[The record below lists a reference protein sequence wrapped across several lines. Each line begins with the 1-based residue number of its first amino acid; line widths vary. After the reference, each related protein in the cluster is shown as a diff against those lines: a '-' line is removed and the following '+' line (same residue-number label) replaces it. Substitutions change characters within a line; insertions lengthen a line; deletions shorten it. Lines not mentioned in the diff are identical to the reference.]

1 MTTLRERRQRE
12 IERITNLAKASA
24 DRLFSGDLAKGF
36 LFWAAD
42 VHLDQSD
49 SPPTE
54 EELLESITDGK
65 DDLEL
70 DAYYIDESSMT
81 VYLFQSKYRSNPGN
95 VRMNDLASFLDVP
108 KKLTTP
114 QILAD
119 ISNENIL
126 ELAPRFRRCVLD
138 RYEIQLVYLTT
149 LRATKP
155 LQDRVNAWT
164 EESLSLTVGGSH
176 YEVQCSATMV
186 DASALL
192 QIIES
197 VSDQREIELTLSVQ
211 ADECHQTTSGDFRCL
226 IATLSLET
234 LAHIF
239 EQFRFAMFRHN
250 PRGPLG
256 SVAVNKEIKET
267 LADPIKRTWFQL
279 MNNGLSAVCASF
291 TEPTVTDGVMKVTI
305 RDFQIVNGCQTTY
318 TVYDHW
324 RRAGSL
330 ENANVTLKL
339 VEDPSS
345 SLRHIISSASN
356 KQSQMKD
363 WDFLFDEPERQR
375 LQREFATLSPPMFYE
390 LRRGEHKY
398 VAGGE
403 LAGRVTI
410 KDIAQANWA
419 FIGKPGEAKDRLR
432 EIPRSKQQ
440 LSGAYR
446 EVFSPGVEAERLR
459 LPWVTYKRVQDEWN
473 IHVDQTGDR
482 GDFREHGRLHILWL
496 VGRGLVRSE
505 RLSEYSS
512 MSLSRVKQLT
522 YDLDRWFPDLH
533 SIAIEAIS
541 YVVDVERALA
551 EESNRPLSL
560 RQLFRSA
567 AKYERFIKRHDELL
581 QRNTLLGGGASPA
594 A

>member
-12 IERITNLAKASA
+12 IERITNMAKASA
-24 DRLFSGDLAKGF
+24 DRLFGGDLAKGF

-49 SPPTE
+49 SPPSE
-54 EELLESITDGK
+54 EDLLESITDGK

-70 DAYYIDESSMT
+70 DAYYIDESSLT

-119 ISNENIL
+119 ISNEAIL
-126 ELAPRFRRCVLD
+126 ELAPRFRRRILD
-138 RYEIQLVYLTT
+138 GYEIHLVYLTT

-155 LQDRVNAWT
+155 LQNRVNAWAD
-164 EESLSLTVGGSH
+164 ESLSLSVGGSH
-176 YEVQCSATMV
+176 YEVQHSATMLDV
-186 DASALL
+186 SNLL

-197 VSDQREIELTLSVQ
+197 VSDQQEIELTLSVQ
-211 ADECHQTTSGDFRCL
+211 ADEYHQTLSGDFKCL
-226 IATLSLET
+226 IATLSLSE
-234 LAHIF
+234 LAVTF
-239 EQFRFAMFRHN
+239 EKFRYAMFRHN

-256 SVAVNKEIKET
+256 SVTVNKEIKST
-267 LADPIKRTWFQL
+267 LADPTRRGWFQL
-279 MNNGLSAVCASF
+279 MNNGLSAVCAAF
-291 TEPTVTDGVMKVTI
+291 TDPVVGSDATTVRI

-318 TVYDHW
+318 TVWDHW
-324 RRAGSL
+324 RRGGDLGDAS
-330 ENANVTLKL
+330 VTLKL

-345 SLRHIISSASN
+345 SLRYIISSASN
-356 KQSQMKD
+356 MQSQMKD
-363 WDFLFDEPERQR
+363 WDFLFDEPEQRR
-375 LQREFATLSPPMFYE
+375 LQKEFATLSPPMFYE

-403 LAGRVTI
+403 PIGRVTI

-419 FIGKPGEAKDRLR
+419 FVGKPGEAKDRLR

-446 EVFSPGVEAERLR
+446 EVFAPGVEAERLR

-473 IHVDQTGDR
+473 RHVEQTGER
-482 GDFREHGRLHILWL
+482 GDFREHGRLHVLWL

-505 RLSEYSS
+505 RLSDYGSL
-512 MSLSRVKQLT
+512 SLSRLRHLT
-522 YDLDRWFPDLH
+522 HDVDSWFPDLH

-541 YVVDVERALA
+541 FVVDVERALS
-551 EESNRPLSL
+551 EENNRPLSL

-567 AKYERFIKRHDELL
+567 AKYERFTKRHDELL
-581 QRNTLLGGGASPA
+581 QRSTALRGGASSA

>member
-1 MTTLRERRQRE
+1 MTTLSERRQRDV
-12 IERITNLAKASA
+12 ERITNLAKAPA
-24 DRLFSGDLAKGF
+24 DRLFGGDLAKGF

-70 DAYYIDESSMT
+70 DAYYIDESSQT
-81 VYLFQSKYRSNPGN
+81 VYLFQSKYRSSPAN

-114 QILAD
+114 QILAG
-119 ISNENIL
+119 ISNEGVL
-126 ELAPRFRRCVLD
+126 ELAPRFRRCILD
-138 RYEIQLVYLTT
+138 GYEVHLVYLTT

-155 LQDRVNAWT
+155 VQDRVNSWADD
-164 EESLSLTVGGSH
+164 SLSLSVAGSH
-176 YEVQCSATMV
+176 HDVQHSATMLDV
-186 DASALL
+186 SNLL

-197 VSDQREIELTLSVQ
+197 VSDQQEIELTLSVR
-211 ADECHQTTSGDFRCL
+211 ADEYHQTLSGDFKCL
-226 IATLSLET
+226 IATLSLHEIAVT
-234 LAHIF
+234 F
-239 EQFRFAMFRHN
+239 DKFRYAMFRHN

-256 SVAVNKEIKET
+256 SVAVNKEIKNT
-267 LADPIKRTWFQL
+267 LADPAKRGWFQL

-291 TEPTVTDGVMKVTI
+291 TDPVVGSGATTVRI

-318 TVYDHW
+318 TVWDHW
-324 RRAGSL
+324 RRGGDLGDAS
-330 ENANVTLKL
+330 VTLKL

-363 WDFLFDEPERQR
+363 WDFLFDEPEQER
-375 LQREFATLSPPMFYE
+375 LQKEFATLSPPMFYE

-403 LAGRVTI
+403 PTGRVTI

-419 FIGKPGEAKDRLR
+419 FLGKPGEAKDRLR

-446 EVFSPGVEAERLR
+446 EVFAPNIEAERLR
-459 LPWVTYKRVQDEWN
+459 LPWITYKRVQDEWN
-473 IHVDQTGDR
+473 VHVDQTGER

-496 VGRGLVRSE
+496 VARGLVKSE
-505 RLSEYSS
+505 RLSDYSS
-512 MSLSRVKQLT
+512 ISLSRVKQLT
-522 YDLDRWFPDLH
+522 YDLDNWFPDLH
-533 SIAIEAIS
+533 SIAVETIS
-541 YVVDVERALA
+541 YVVDVERALS

-567 AKYERFIKRHDELL
+567 SKYERFTKRHDELL
-581 QRNTLLGGGASPA
+581 QRGGALKGGSSTA

>member
-119 ISNENIL
+119 ISNESIL

-211 ADECHQTTSGDFRCL
+211 ADEYHQTTSGDFRWL

-356 KQSQMKD
+356 KQSRMKD
-363 WDFLFDEPERQR
+363 WDFLFDEPEQQR

-403 LAGRVTI
+403 PAGRVTI

-533 SIAIEAIS
+533 SIATEAIS

>member
-1 MTTLRERRQRE
+1 MTTRQEQRQRE
-12 IERITNLAKASA
+12 IERITNLAKPSA
-24 DRLFSGDLAKGF
+24 DRLFGGDLAKGF

-70 DAYYIDESSMT
+70 DAYYIDESSLT
-81 VYLFQSKYRSNPGN
+81 VYLFQSKYRSNHGN
-95 VRMNDLASFLDVP
+95 LRMNDLASFLDVP
-108 KKLTTP
+108 KKLSTP

-119 ISNENIL
+119 ISNEGIL

-138 RYEIQLVYLTT
+138 GYEIQLVYLTT

-155 LQDRVNAWT
+155 LQDRVNSWT
-164 EESLSLTVGGSH
+164 DETLSLSVGGSN
-176 YEVQCSATMV
+176 YEVQHSATMLDV
-186 DASALL
+186 SNLL

-197 VSDQREIELTLSVQ
+197 VSDQQEIELTLSVQ
-211 ADECHQTTSGDFRCL
+211 ADEYHQTLSGDFKCL
-226 IATLSLET
+226 IATLSLSE
-234 LAHIF
+234 LAVTF
-239 EQFRFAMFRHN
+239 DRFRYSMFRHN

-256 SVAVNKEIKET
+256 SVAVNKEIKST
-267 LADPIKRTWFQL
+267 LADSTKRGWFQL
-279 MNNGLSAVCASF
+279 MNNGLSAVCAAF
-291 TEPTVTDGVMKVTI
+291 TDPVVGSEATTVRI
-305 RDFQIVNGCQTTY
+305 RDFQIVNGCQTTF
-318 TVYDHW
+318 TVWDHW
-324 RRAGSL
+324 RRGGDLGDAS
-330 ENANVTLKL
+330 VTLKL
-339 VEDPSS
+339 VEDPSA

-363 WDFLFDEPERQR
+363 WDFLFDEPEQQR

-403 LAGRVTI
+403 PAGRVTI

-446 EVFSPGVEAERLR
+446 EVFSPGIEAEKLR
-459 LPWVTYKRVQDEWN
+459 LPWVTYKRVQDEWKL
-473 IHVDQTGDR
+473 HVERTGDR

-505 RLSEYSS
+505 RLSEYGS

-541 YVVDVERALA
+541 YVVDVERALS

-567 AKYERFIKRHDELL
+567 TKYERFIKRHDQLL
-581 QRNTLLGGGASPA
+581 QRGNAYKIPA
-594 A
+594 